1 MNIYIFRHIIARFG
15 VSESLSCDFADVNS
29 FGVKREE
36 KQSSPSVKPRAIHR
50 TTRHAIARRKIYMYK
65 SRGGESSHMRST
77 SSSRDFGG
85 GVIDGYLGDDRSGN
99 QDECAGR

>member
-1 MNIYIFRHIIARFG
+1 MNIYTFRHIIPIRR
-15 VSESLSCDFADVNS
+15 ERDQSCDFADVNS

-36 KQSSPSVKPRAIHR
+36 KQSSPSVYRARFIER
-50 TTRHAIARRKIYMYK
+50 RHAIARRKIYK

-77 SSSRDFGG
+77 SSRDFGG
-85 GVIDGYLGDDRSGN
+85 GVIDGYHGDDRSGN